1 MLAIR
6 DLEVRYGRLTAVR
19 GIQLNVGTGEIVCVV
34 GPNGA
39 GKSTMLLSVAGEL
52 SPHAGAIDFEG
63 RPLTGLA
70 TENVVRRGI
79 SLVPEGRRIFGR
91 LTVDENLRL
100 ATFIRSDAAEAAA
113 DIEKIIE
120 QFPLLKERRYSPAGR
135 LSGGEQQILAITRAM
150 LTRPKLMLVDE
161 PALGLAPLMVD
172 LVYDLLTRLRDD
184 GMTLLIVEQN
194 LQRAIA
200 AADRIYVLRDGQVQ
214 LSGSVEDL
222 RDSEQLE
229 AAYFGFEGAA
239 P

>member
-1 MLAIR
+1 VLAIR

-172 LVYDLLTRLRDD
+172 LVYDLLTGLRDD

>member
-172 LVYDLLTRLRDD
+172 LVYDLLTGLRDD